1 MYTRCNSRCKE
12 YKDKCDWKSVGPG
25 FWGGLPAEG
34 PVRSR
39 QRGELVWGQS
49 LILSLI
55 EFGLFTELQR
65 SGCVQLASGGGA

>member
-1 MYTRCNSRCKE
+1 MDSLQ
-12 YKDKCDWKSVGPG
+12 KDQLGQDKRV
-25 FWGGLPAEG
+25 
-34 PVRSR
+34 
-39 QRGELVWGQS
+39 ELVWGQS